1 MTGFREEQ
9 GESESD
15 LHATVVFSNAM
26 LPYFE
31 LTCCTTALIP
41 SGGWWQPEWLV
52 MIVSPHLPPTNQVA
66 KLLKAMASSDIF
78 PTAPLASNPVF
89 PFIRNSMQMWGW
101 VKDWDLLGSVLW
113 VFLVV
118 MTVATQQLRTTELF
132 LVAGPMQMKV
142 WSGPRE
148 DCVIRKPIF
157 NNLLSKLYDSQLSV
171 SIWLK
176 SSVTE
181 CYYSLLWNFTW
192 PQIGF

>member
-1 MTGFREEQ
+1 
-9 GESESD
+9 
-15 LHATVVFSNAM
+15 
-26 LPYFE
+26 
-31 LTCCTTALIP
+31 
-41 SGGWWQPEWLV
+41 
-52 MIVSPHLPPTNQVA
+52 
-66 KLLKAMASSDIF
+66 
-78 PTAPLASNPVF
+78 
-89 PFIRNSMQMWGW
+89 
-101 VKDWDLLGSVLW
+101 
-113 VFLVV
+113 
-118 MTVATQQLRTTELF
+118 
-132 LVAGPMQMKV
+132 MQMKV